1 MVSKGVI
8 NVSNLFLFFDKCW
21 RVWKN
26 IENSK
31 ESMIITIKK
40 FDTISLHKTLKY

>member
-1 MVSKGVI
+1 MCQIYFYFLI
-8 NVSNLFLFFDKCW
+8 NVGEFERTLK
-21 RVWKN
+21 
-26 IENSK
+26 I